1 MSKKLTLD
9 FLSLRTKNSRLDQI
23 TKLNLW
29 GNDLDDI
36 SILEECPN
44 IEILSLV
51 QNKITSLKAFSKML
65 KLSELYL
72 RCNSISEFSEIDNL
86 KNCKQLKVLSLNE
99 NPISQKPNYRKH
111 IIATLPNLTKL
122 DDVGITNTE
131 RNKFNK
137 KELLEVTTNSSNPFN
152 NNINNAIPSQN
163 NESCSERNYSKNEN
177 KLSLTGVGVDKSN
190 SDNNVPKVK
199 SKVGGVANFKKLST
213 TTNIRNQHNNK
224 IEPIGERS
232 FGEIENCESGRN
244 FNNNKS
250 YVKPTLNKSVTLEGN
265 KNEDGN
271 SANKAQYKKKIIG
284 NYNLSLTKFNEE
296 SDIKMNKNAESVV
309 VKDFE
314 CNERDKSKRKIVLN
328 SLKMLIQTLNE
339 QELKEVKKE
348 VENLLMKE

>member
-51 QNKITSLKAFSKML
+51 QNKITSLKAFSKMS

-72 RCNSISEFSEIDNL
+72 RNNLISEFTEIDNL
-86 KNCKQLKVLSLNE
+86 KNCKHLKILSLNE
-99 NPISQKPNYRKH
+99 NPISQKPNYRKY
-111 IIATLPNLTKL
+111 IITALPNITKL
-122 DDVGITNTE
+122 DDVTVTNTE

-137 KELLEVTTNSSNPFN
+137 KESLEVTTNSSNPFN
-152 NNINNAIPSQN
+152 NNINNAIPSLN
-163 NESCSERNYSKNEN
+163 NESCSEKNHSKNEN
-177 KLSLTGVGVDKSN
+177 KLSLASVGVDKSN

-199 SKVGGVANFKKLST
+199 NRVGGVANFKKFST
-213 TTNIRNQHNNK
+213 TTNIRNQHTNK

-232 FGEIENCESGRN
+232 FEGIVNYESGGD
-244 FNNNKS
+244 FNKHKS

-271 SANKAQYKKKIIG
+271 SANKTQYKKKIIG
-284 NYNLSLTKFNEE
+284 NCNLSLTKFNEE
-296 SDIKMNKNAESVV
+296 GDTKVNKNCESFVG
-309 VKDFE
+309 KDFE
-314 CNERDKSKRKIVLN
+314 CNEGDKTKRRIVLN

-348 VENLLMKE
+348 VENLLKGD